1 MSTQTDD
8 MADSILAF
16 VRERF
21 ALARKRN
28 VARTDDLLDSGIVDS
43 MGILDLVTHLE
54 QTYRVA
60 ISDEE
65 LMPENFRN
73 VECIAQFV
81 KSKSAV
87 R

>member
-1 MSTQTDD
+1 MSIQANG

-28 VARTDDLLDSGIVDS
+28 VAVTDDLLDSGIVDS
-43 MGILDLVTHLE
+43 MGILDLVGHLE
-54 QTYRVA
+54 QTYGVS
-60 ISDEE
+60 ISDDE

-81 KSKSAV
+81 QSKSAG